1 MMLKSQTSA
10 LDALVLMRNAAVAVI
25 HATSGV
31 SHVIVDTCLPLV
43 AFWLRLKGSGSHSIC

>member
-1 MMLKSQTSA
+1 MLKSQTSA